1 MTLTNEQKKQ
11 RQTRKEFYLSND
23 VLQMNSSVN
32 KAKNSDLPSLS
43 KKANFICHV
52 LLKNDIAKNYS
63 YTLDSLSNE
72 YRKESEK
79 NAKDKAKNK
88 DKFQFRKSFKSSE
101 VVSIG
106 DIKQAIQYIYIV
118 NNRQFVYYRND
129 KGNYLIKEVE
139 FVDNLATLKD
149 RKENK

>member
-1 MTLTNEQKKQ
+1 MALSNEQKKQ
-11 RQTRKEFYLSND
+11 RQTRKEFYSSND
-23 VLQMNSSVN
+23 YLQMNSSIN
-32 KAKNSDLPSLS
+32 KAKNSDLPLLS
-43 KKANFICHV
+43 KKSDFICHA
-52 LLKNDIAKNYS
+52 LLKNDMTKNYS

-72 YRKESEK
+72 YRKEVERLS
-79 NAKDKAKNK
+79 KDKAKNK
-88 DKFQFRKSFKSSE
+88 DKFKFRKSFKSNE

-139 FVDNLATLKD
+139 FIDNLATLKD
-149 RKENK
+149 RKDK

>member
-1 MTLTNEQKKQ
+1 MALTNEQKKQ
-11 RQTRKEFYLSND
+11 RQTRKEFYTNND
-23 VLQMNSSVN
+23 VLQINSSIV

-43 KKANFICHV
+43 KKANFVCHK
-52 LLKNDIAKNYS
+52 LLQNDISKNYS

-72 YRKESEK
+72 YRKETEK
-79 NAKDKAKNK
+79 NVKDKAKNK
-88 DKFQFRKSFKSSE
+88 DKFVFRKSFKSSE

-118 NNRQFVYYRND
+118 NNRQFIYYRND
-129 KGNYLIKEVE
+129 KGNYLIKEIE

>member
-1 MTLTNEQKKQ
+1 MALTNEQKKQ
-11 RQTRKEFYLSND
+11 RQTRKEFYSNND
-23 VLQMNSSVN
+23 VLQINSSIV

-43 KKANFICHV
+43 KKADFICHI

-63 YTLDSLSNE
+63 YTLDSLSND
-72 YRKESEK
+72 YRKEVERLS
-79 NAKDKAKNK
+79 KDKAKNK
-88 DKFQFRKSFKSSE
+88 DKFKFRKSFKSSE
-101 VVSIG
+101 VISIG

-118 NNRQFVYYRND
+118 DNRQFVYYRND